1 MILPRN
7 SCYKFFK
14 LKVFCLK
21 NLNPLLKMYVKMAL
35 EKFLSCLL
43 YSISSNEISKSIL
56 KNKEQL
62 FLYEFGDFDK
72 NFNQFKLIFLI
83 NQIYTSE
90 IFFFTSGILLMLS
103 NPASTPKPDFP
114 NQPHHLEQKN
124 RNWIS
129 KQKHLNLI

>member
-90 IFFFTSGILLMLS
+90 FYFFLQVEFSLCFPTQPQHQHLTFLT
-103 NPASTPKPDFP
+103 NP
-114 NQPHHLEQKN
+114 
-124 RNWIS
+124 I
-129 KQKHLNLI
+129 I